1 MSTRRAV
8 PAEQRSRQPT
18 EVRRR
23 QVVRAA
29 LELIGERG
37 IAQVSARDIARHAGV
52 SPGTVT
58 YHFIGVR
65 EIFAEAITM
74 EIEEYYAPLMADLRL
89 RPPREALQGLIE
101 GQFTPNTE
109 RHWRLWFDYWS
120 AGVGNEEFLRRQSAR
135 YAEWHEQIRDIV
147 TTGRDD
153 GVFSCAD
160 PDEFTVRFVALVDGL
175 ALQWLRGV
183 PPLTGAQARD
193 HLHRLVADELSPR
206 A

>member
-1 MSTRRAV
+1 VSTRRAV

-58 YHFIGVR
+58 YHFAGVR

-74 EIEEYYAPLMADLRL
+74 EIEEYYTR
-89 RPPREALQGLIE
+89 
-101 GQFTPNTE
+101 
-109 RHWRLWFDYWS
+109 
-120 AGVGNEEFLRRQSAR
+120 
-135 YAEWHEQIRDIV
+135 
-147 TTGRDD
+147 
-153 GVFSCAD
+153 
-160 PDEFTVRFVALVDGL
+160 
-175 ALQWLRGV
+175 
-183 PPLTGAQARD
+183 
-193 HLHRLVADELSPR
+193 
-206 A
+206 